1 MKHILFSLAALFLTA
16 GSYAQP
22 WQDAKIWQQNREP
35 MYARIVPCATS
46 EGAVTHSEVRRTS
59 LNGTWKFF
67 FAKNND
73 EAPQKF
79 YETGYD
85 VSTWSDIK
93 VPGSWELQKFDAPIY
108 TDTRYPF
115 PANPPYVP
123 TSYNPVG
130 SYVCTF
136 DYHPG
141 NRAGELFLT
150 FEGVESAFYV
160 YLNGV
165 EVGYSE
171 DSRLDARFR
180 VTKLLRDGKNTLA
193 VKVFRYSDGSYM
205 EDQDYWKYS
214 GIERNV
220 YIEERAASRV
230 EDYKLVAGLKDDF
243 TNGDFALELKP
254 NAGCK
259 KGTKIKVEVL
269 DGTKIVFE
277 KLLSYRSAKDS
288 LLSVSTTINKVKP
301 WNAETPNIY
310 TLRVTTL
317 TEQGKVAESFAHK
330 FGFRNVR
337 IHQGQLQ
344 VNGVAV
350 EIKGVNRHEHDP
362 LEGRSISRES
372 MIQDIVLMKQ
382 LGINAVRTCHYP
394 NYSEWYEL
402 CTEYGLYVVDEAN
415 IESHGME
422 NHPDSTLAN
431 YADWEGAFM
440 SRMSRMVM
448 RDRNHTSVITWSLG
462 NESGYGKNF
471 ETIYHWT
478 KNFDPTRPVQY
489 EGGGITG
496 VSDIYC
502 PMYARPWA
510 LMQYVNSRQPR
521 PLILCEYAH
530 AMGNSVGNFDD
541 YWNIIRAHEQLQ
553 GGFIWDWVDQ
563 GFKGKDEKGNDIWL
577 YGGDLGFVGI
587 KNDTTFCQNGLMAA
601 DRTPHPHASQVK
613 KTYAGIQFEPVQFS
627 ANEIKVK
634 NYFDFTT
641 LDKYKLEWKLE
652 ADGIVLDSGSMDFPF
667 IKPHG
672 SSVISID
679 FKKPLIAPATHYYL
693 TLTARLKEAAVYAD
707 KDFVVSVGQW
717 QIPWYKEPEYA
728 GIKEQPVLQQ
738 NDTTVTVTTSKA
750 IYVFSSVRG
759 ELTSMVVEGKEL
771 IKSGL
776 VPNFWRGMT
785 DNDIA
790 NKAHLRCKEWH
801 KPEFKM
807 SDFKI
812 AAERD
817 KVTISSTCVVNQSKI
832 DLRYCIAGDGA
843 LQVKMH
849 FTPADDKV
857 LSEMPR
863 FGMRVILDKSFDKFT
878 WLGRG
883 PGESYMDR
891 KSGELVGLYSGDVW
905 SQLHRY
911 NRPQESGN
919 KSDVE
924 WASLR
929 DQDGT
934 GIMAGSNVPL
944 SVSAWNLL
952 QEDLEY
958 VPMDIEHRHGGSLE
972 KRDLVWFNIDL
983 MQQGVGGDNTW
994 GAPVHSEYTI
1004 SPVERS
1010 YMFVIRPLRSGD
1022 DEVKESKNVSFFK

>member
-1 MKHILFSLAALFLTA
+1 MKHILFSLASLFLTA
-16 GSYAQP
+16 GSYSQP

-130 SYVCTF
+130 SYVRTF

-141 NRAGELFLT
+141 NRDGELFLT

-288 LLSVSTTINKVKP
+288 LLSVLTTINKVKP

-693 TLTARLKEAAVYAD
+693 TLTARLKETEVYAE
-707 KDFVVSVGQW
+707 KDFVVSVEQW
-717 QIPWYKEPEYA
+717 QLLWYKEPEYS
-728 GIKEQPVLQQ
+728 GVKEQPVLQK
-738 NDTTVTVTTSKA
+738 NDSTVTVTTSKA

-817 KVTISSTCVVNQSKI
+817 NVTIRSTFVVNQSEI

-919 KSDVE
+919 KCDVE

-972 KRDLVWFNIDL
+972 KRDLIWFNIDL

>member
-130 SYVCTF
+130 SYVRTF

-141 NRAGELFLT
+141 NRDGELFLT

-641 LDKYKLEWKLE
+641 LDKYRLEWKLE
-652 ADGIVLDSGSMDFPF
+652 ADGAVLELGSMDFPS

-717 QIPWYKEPEYA
+717 QLPWYKEPEYA

>member
-1 MKHILFSLAALFLTA
+1 
-16 GSYAQP
+16 
-22 WQDAKIWQQNREP
+22 
-35 MYARIVPCATS
+35 
-46 EGAVTHSEVRRTS
+46 
-59 LNGTWKFF
+59 
-67 FAKNND
+67 
-73 EAPQKF
+73 
-79 YETGYD
+79 
-85 VSTWSDIK
+85 
-93 VPGSWELQKFDAPIY
+93 
-108 TDTRYPF
+108 
-115 PANPPYVP
+115 
-123 TSYNPVG
+123 
-130 SYVCTF
+130 
-136 DYHPG
+136 
-141 NRAGELFLT
+141 
-150 FEGVESAFYV
+150 
-160 YLNGV
+160 
-165 EVGYSE
+165 
-171 DSRLDARFR
+171 
-180 VTKLLRDGKNTLA
+180 
-193 VKVFRYSDGSYM
+193 
-205 EDQDYWKYS
+205 
-214 GIERNV
+214 
-220 YIEERAASRV
+220 
-230 EDYKLVAGLKDDF
+230 
-243 TNGDFALELKP
+243 
-254 NAGCK
+254 
-259 KGTKIKVEVL
+259 
-269 DGTKIVFE
+269 
-277 KLLSYRSAKDS
+277 
-288 LLSVSTTINKVKP
+288 
-301 WNAETPNIY
+301 
-310 TLRVTTL
+310 
-317 TEQGKVAESFAHK
+317 
-330 FGFRNVR
+330 
-337 IHQGQLQ
+337 
-344 VNGVAV
+344 
-350 EIKGVNRHEHDP
+350 
-362 LEGRSISRES
+362 
-372 MIQDIVLMKQ
+372 
-382 LGINAVRTCHYP
+382 
-394 NYSEWYEL
+394 
-402 CTEYGLYVVDEAN
+402 
-415 IESHGME
+415 
-422 NHPDSTLAN
+422 
-431 YADWEGAFM
+431 
-440 SRMSRMVM
+440 
-448 RDRNHTSVITWSLG
+448 
-462 NESGYGKNF
+462 
-471 ETIYHWT
+471 
-478 KNFDPTRPVQY
+478 
-489 EGGGITG
+489 
-496 VSDIYC
+496 
-502 PMYARPWA
+502 
-510 LMQYVNSRQPR
+510 
-521 PLILCEYAH
+521 
-530 AMGNSVGNFDD
+530 
-541 YWNIIRAHEQLQ
+541 
-553 GGFIWDWVDQ
+553 
-563 GFKGKDEKGNDIWL
+563 
-577 YGGDLGFVGI
+577 
-587 KNDTTFCQNGLMAA
+587 
-601 DRTPHPHASQVK
+601 
-613 KTYAGIQFEPVQFS
+613 VQFS

-652 ADGIVLDSGSMDFPF
+652 ADGIVLDSGSIDFPF

-717 QIPWYKEPEYA
+717 QLPWYKEPEYA
-728 GIKEQPVLQQ
+728 GVKEQPVLQQ

-919 KSDVE
+919 KCDVE

>member
-141 NRAGELFLT
+141 NRDGELFLT

-652 ADGIVLDSGSMDFPF
+652 ADGIVLDSGSIDFPF

-717 QIPWYKEPEYA
+717 QLPWYKEPEYA

>member
-1 MKHILFSLAALFLTA
+1 MKHILFSLASLFLTA
-16 GSYAQP
+16 GSYSQP

-67 FAKNND
+67 FAKNNE

-85 VSTWSDIK
+85 VSKWSDIK

-123 TSYNPVG
+123 TTYNPVG
-130 SYVCTF
+130 SYVRTF
-136 DYHPG
+136 DYHSG
-141 NRAGELFLT
+141 NRSGELFLT

-171 DSRLDARFR
+171 DSRLDASFR

-220 YIEERAASRV
+220 YIEERATSRV
-230 EDYKLVAGLKDDF
+230 EDYKLVASLKDDF

-254 NAGCK
+254 NAACK

-269 DGTKIVFE
+269 DGTKILFE

-288 LLSVSTTINKVKP
+288 LLSISTTINKVKP
-301 WNAETPNIY
+301 WNAETPNVY

-448 RDRNHTSVITWSLG
+448 RDRNHTSIITWSLG

-510 LMQYVNSRQPR
+510 LMQYVNSRQSR

-641 LDKYKLEWKLE
+641 LDKYRLEWKLE
-652 ADGIVLDSGSMDFPF
+652 ADGVVLESGSMDFPS

-679 FKKPLIAPATHYYL
+679 FKKPIIAPVTHYYL

-707 KDFVVSVGQW
+707 KDFIVSVGQW
-717 QIPWYKEPEYA
+717 QLPWYKESEYE
-728 GIKEQPVLQQ
+728 GVKEKPVFQQ

-750 IYVFSSVRG
+750 IYVFSSVSR

-801 KPEFKM
+801 KPELKM
-807 SDFKI
+807 SEFKI

-817 KVTISSTCVVNQSKI
+817 NVMISYTFVVNQSEI
-832 DLRYCIAGDGA
+832 DLQYCITGDGA

-849 FTPADDKV
+849 FTPVDTKV

-919 KSDVE
+919 KCDVE

-952 QEDLEY
+952 QEDLDY
-958 VPMDIEHRHGGSLE
+958 VPMDIKHRHGGSLE

-1010 YMFVIRPLRSGD
+1010 YTFVIKPLRSGD
-1022 DEVKESKNVSFFK
+1022 DEVKESKNVSFCK

>member
-115 PANPPYVP
+115 PANPPSVP
-123 TSYNPVG
+123 PSYNPVG
-130 SYVCTF
+130 PYVRTF

-141 NRAGELFLT
+141 NRDGELFLT

-382 LGINAVRTCHYP
+382 LGINAVGTCHYP

-587 KNDTTFCQNGLMAA
+587 KHDTTFCQNGLMAA

-652 ADGIVLDSGSMDFPF
+652 ADGIVLDSGSIDFPF

-717 QIPWYKEPEYA
+717 QLPWYKEPEYA

>member
-130 SYVCTF
+130 SYVRTF

-141 NRAGELFLT
+141 NRAGELFLI

-288 LLSVSTTINKVKP
+288 LLSVLTTINKVKP

-652 ADGIVLDSGSMDFPF
+652 ADGIVLDSGSIDFPF

-717 QIPWYKEPEYA
+717 QLPWYKEPEYA

>member
-652 ADGIVLDSGSMDFPF
+652 ADGIVLDSGSIDFPF

-693 TLTARLKEAAVYAD
+693 TLTARLKEAAVYAE

-717 QIPWYKEPEYA
+717 QLPWYIEPEYA
-728 GIKEQPVLQQ
+728 GVKEQPVLQQ

>member
-85 VSTWSDIK
+85 VLTWSDIK

-130 SYVCTF
+130 SYVRTF

-652 ADGIVLDSGSMDFPF
+652 ADGIVLDSGSIDFPF

-717 QIPWYKEPEYA
+717 QLPWYKEPEYA

>member
-130 SYVCTF
+130 SYVRTF

-288 LLSVSTTINKVKP
+288 LLSVLTTINKVKP

-652 ADGIVLDSGSMDFPF
+652 ADGIVLDSGSIDFPF

-717 QIPWYKEPEYA
+717 QLPWYKEPEYA

>member
-130 SYVCTF
+130 SYVRTF

-141 NRAGELFLT
+141 NRDGELFLT

-362 LEGRSISRES
+362 LEGRSISSES

-530 AMGNSVGNFDD
+530 GMGNRVGNFVD

-641 LDKYKLEWKLE
+641 LDKYRLEWKLE
-652 ADGIVLDSGSMDFPF
+652 ADGAVLELGSMDFPS

-693 TLTARLKEAAVYAD
+693 TLTARLKEAAVYAE

-717 QIPWYKEPEYA
+717 QLPWYKEPEYA

-919 KSDVE
+919 KCDVE

-1010 YMFVIRPLRSGD
+1010 YMFVIKPLRSGD
-1022 DEVKESKNVSFFK
+1022 DEVKESKNISFCK

>member
-130 SYVCTF
+130 SYVRTF

-141 NRAGELFLT
+141 NRDGELFLT

-362 LEGRSISRES
+362 LEGRSISSES

-652 ADGIVLDSGSMDFPF
+652 ADGIVLDSGSIDFPF

-717 QIPWYKEPEYA
+717 QLPWYKEPEYA

>member
-130 SYVCTF
+130 SYVRTF

-652 ADGIVLDSGSMDFPF
+652 ADGIVLDSGSMDFSF

-693 TLTARLKEAAVYAD
+693 TLTARLKEAAVYAE

-717 QIPWYKEPEYA
+717 QLPWYKEPEYA

>member
-85 VSTWSDIK
+85 VSTRSDIK

-130 SYVCTF
+130 SYVRTF

-141 NRAGELFLT
+141 NRDGELFLT

-310 TLRVTTL
+310 MLRVTTL

-402 CTEYGLYVVDEAN
+402 CTEYGLYVADEAN

-652 ADGIVLDSGSMDFPF
+652 ADGIVLDSGSIDFPF

-717 QIPWYKEPEYA
+717 QLPWYKEPEYA

>member
-130 SYVCTF
+130 SYVRTF

-717 QIPWYKEPEYA
+717 QLPWYKEPEYA

>member
-130 SYVCTF
+130 SYVRTF

-141 NRAGELFLT
+141 NRDGELFLT

-362 LEGRSISRES
+362 LEGRSISSES

-652 ADGIVLDSGSMDFPF
+652 ADGIMLDSGSIDFPF

-717 QIPWYKEPEYA
+717 QLPWYKEPEYA

>member
-652 ADGIVLDSGSMDFPF
+652 ADGIVLDSGSIDFPF

-693 TLTARLKEAAVYAD
+693 TLTARLKEAAVYAE

-717 QIPWYKEPEYA
+717 QLPWYKEPEYA

>member
-130 SYVCTF
+130 SYVRTF

-141 NRAGELFLT
+141 NRAGELFLI

-288 LLSVSTTINKVKP
+288 LLSVSSTINKVKP

-652 ADGIVLDSGSMDFPF
+652 ADGIVLDSGSIDFPF

-717 QIPWYKEPEYA
+717 QLPWYKEPEYA

>member
-130 SYVCTF
+130 SYVRTF

-141 NRAGELFLT
+141 NRDGELFLT

-652 ADGIVLDSGSMDFPF
+652 ADGIVLDSGSIDFPF

-717 QIPWYKEPEYA
+717 QLPWYKEPEYA

-891 KSGELVGLYSGDVW
+891 KCGELVGLYCGDVW

>member
-1 MKHILFSLAALFLTA
+1 MKHILFSLAILFITT

-35 MYARIVPCATS
+35 MYARIVPCAS
-46 EGAVTHSEVRRTS
+46 IEGAVTRLDVRRTS
-59 LNGTWKFF
+59 LNGIWKFF
-67 FAKNND
+67 FAKNNQ
-73 EAPQKF
+73 EAPQNF
-79 YETGYD
+79 YETDYD
-85 VSTWSDIK
+85 VSKWSDIK

-115 PANPPYVP
+115 PADPPYVP
-123 TSYNPVG
+123 STYNPVG
-130 SYVCTF
+130 SYVRTF
-136 DYHPG
+136 DFNG
-141 NRAGELFLT
+141 GDKKSEFFLT

-171 DSRLDARFR
+171 DSRLEARFR
-180 VTKLLRDGKNTLA
+180 VTNLLREGKNTLA
-193 VKVFRYSDGSYM
+193 VKVFRYSDGSYL

-220 YIEERAASRV
+220 YIEERATSRV
-230 EDYKLVAGLKDDF
+230 EDYKLIADLKDNY
-243 TNGDFALELKP
+243 TNGDFRLELMP
-254 NAGCK
+254 NTECK
-259 KGTKIKVEVL
+259 KGVRIMVEVL
-269 DGTKIVFE
+269 DGSRT
-277 KLLSYRSAKDS
+277 LLKNLLTYRSAKDS
-288 LLSVSTTINKVKP
+288 ILSVSSTFNNVKP
-301 WNAETPNIY
+301 WNAETPHIY

-317 TEQGKVAESFAHK
+317 TEKGKVLESFAHN

-362 LEGRSISRES
+362 LEGRTITRES
-372 MIQDIVLMKQ
+372 MVQDIVLMKQ

-422 NHPDSTLAN
+422 NHPDGTLAN

-440 SRMSRMVM
+440 SRMSRMVK

-478 KNFDPTRPVQY
+478 KKYDPTRPVQY
-489 EGGGITG
+489 EGGGLTG

-510 LMQYVNSRQPR
+510 LLQYVNSRQPR

-541 YWNIIRAHEQLQ
+541 YWNIIRAHDQLQ

-563 GFKGKDEKGNDIWL
+563 GFKGKDKKGNDIWL
-577 YGGDLGFVGI
+577 YGGDLGFVGV

-627 ANEIKVK
+627 ANEVRVK

-641 LDKYKLEWKLE
+641 LDNYRLEWKLE
-652 ADGIVLDSGSMDFPF
+652 ADGKTLESGSMDFPS
-667 IKPHG
+667 IEPHG
-672 SSVISID
+672 SSVVSID

-693 TLTARLKEAAVYAD
+693 TLIARLKEATVYAD
-707 KDFVVSVGQW
+707 KDFIVSVEQW
-717 QIPWYKEPEYA
+717 QLPWYKEPEYKEV
-728 GIKEQPVLQQ
+728 KEQATFEQ

-750 IYVFSSVRG
+750 KYGFSSVSG
-759 ELTSMVVEGKEL
+759 ELTSMIIEGKEL
-771 IKSGL
+771 IKSGF

-785 DNDIA
+785 DNDVA
-790 NKAHLRCKEWH
+790 NKTHLRCKEWH
-801 KPEFKM
+801 KPEYNL
-807 SDFKI
+807 SDFKT
-812 AAERD
+812 ANED
-817 KVTISSTCVVNQSKI
+817 NNVKISSTYEVNNCKI
-832 DLRYCIAGDGA
+832 EIQYCISGDGA
-843 LQVKMH
+843 MRVKMH
-849 FTPADDKV
+849 FTPASDKEF
-857 LSEMPR
+857 SEMPR
-863 FGMRVILDKSFDKFT
+863 FGMRAILNKAFDQFT

-891 KSGELVGLYSGDVW
+891 KSGELIGLYNGDVW

-911 NRPQESGN
+911 NRPQETGN
-919 KSDVE
+919 KCDVE
-924 WASLR
+924 WVSLR
-929 DQDGT
+929 DLDGI
-934 GIMAGSNVPL
+934 GIIASSNVPL

-958 VPMDIEHRHGGSLE
+958 VPADIERRHGGSLE
-972 KRDLVWFNIDL
+972 KRDLVWFNVDL

-1004 SPVERS
+1004 SPIERS
-1010 YMFVIRPLRSGD
+1010 YTFIIRPLKAED
-1022 DEVKESKNVSFFK
+1022 DEVKESKRVSFRK

>member
-130 SYVCTF
+130 SYVRTF

-553 GGFIWDWVDQ
+553 GGFIWDWIDQ

-641 LDKYKLEWKLE
+641 LDKYRLEWKLE
-652 ADGIVLDSGSMDFPF
+652 ADGAVLELGSMDFPS

-679 FKKPLIAPATHYYL
+679 FKKPFIASATHYYL
-693 TLTARLKEAAVYAD
+693 TLTARLKEAEVYAE

-717 QIPWYKEPEYA
+717 QLPWYIEPEYA
-728 GIKEQPVLQQ
+728 GVKEQPVLQQ
-738 NDTTVTVTTSKA
+738 NDATVTVTTSKA
-750 IYVFSSVRG
+750 IYEFSSVSG

-812 AAERD
+812 ATERD

>member
-130 SYVCTF
+130 SYVRTF

-141 NRAGELFLT
+141 NRDGELFLT

-601 DRTPHPHASQVK
+601 DRTPHPHASQDK

-652 ADGIVLDSGSMDFPF
+652 ADGIVLDSGSIDFPF

-717 QIPWYKEPEYA
+717 QLPWYKEPEYA

-776 VPNFWRGMT
+776 VLNFWRGMT

-919 KSDVE
+919 KCDVE

-983 MQQGVGGDNTW
+983 MQQGVGGGNTW

>member
-130 SYVCTF
+130 SYVRTF

-141 NRAGELFLT
+141 NRDGELFLT

-402 CTEYGLYVVDEAN
+402 CTEYGLYVVDESN

-652 ADGIVLDSGSMDFPF
+652 ADGIVLDSGSIDFPF

-693 TLTARLKEAAVYAD
+693 TLTARLKEAAVYAE

-717 QIPWYKEPEYA
+717 QLPWYKEPEYA

>member
-717 QIPWYKEPEYA
+717 QLPWYKEPEYA

-972 KRDLVWFNIDL
+972 KRDLIWFNIDL

-1010 YMFVIRPLRSGD
+1010 YMFVIKPLRSGD
-1022 DEVKESKNVSFFK
+1022 DEVKESKNISFCK

>member
-130 SYVCTF
+130 SYVRTF

-141 NRAGELFLT
+141 NRDGELFLT

-613 KTYAGIQFEPVQFS
+613 KTYAEIQFEPVQFS

-652 ADGIVLDSGSMDFPF
+652 ADGIVLDSGSIDFPF

-693 TLTARLKEAAVYAD
+693 TLTARLKEAAVYAE

-717 QIPWYKEPEYA
+717 QLPWYKEPEYA

-891 KSGELVGLYSGDVW
+891 KCGELVGLYCGDVW

>member
-1 MKHILFSLAALFLTA
+1 MKHILFSLATLFLTA

-130 SYVCTF
+130 SYVRTF

-141 NRAGELFLT
+141 NRDGELFLT

-717 QIPWYKEPEYA
+717 QLPWYKEPEYA

-883 PGESYMDR
+883 PGGSYMDR